1 MSNKNKPYQNKNTW
15 IRGLYI
21 LLLLFCLGIAK
32 FVTAFVVMFQF
43 LNVLFTASTNQQ
55 LLKFGNSL
63 SIYHYQVMMYV
74 TYNSDDKPFPFS
86 DWPDEPVAEK
96 K

>member
-21 LLLLFCLGIAK
+21 LFLLFCLGVAK
-32 FVTAFVVMFQF
+32 FVATFVVMFQF
-43 LNVLFTASTNQQ
+43 LNVLFTDNTNPQ

-63 SIYHYQVMMYV
+63 SIYHYQVMMYA
-74 TYNSDDKPFPFS
+74 TYNTDDKPFPFT
-86 DWPDEPVAEK
+86 DWPDELISK
-96 K
+96 

>member
-1 MSNKNKPYQNKNTW
+1 MTDKNKAYKNKETW

-21 LLLLFCLGIAK
+21 LFLLFCLGIAK
-32 FVTAFVVMFQF
+32 FVATFVVTFQF
-43 LNVLFTASTNQQ
+43 FYVLFTANTNPQ

-63 SIYHYQVMMYV
+63 SIYHYHVMMYA

-86 DWPDEPVAEK
+86 DWPDKFLER
-96 K
+96 